1 MITFKKKFFIKKTW
15 IKPTIIQE
23 KMSINLFFT
32 SRNRS
37 RMNEVNGIL
46 LASVSCATCDGG
58 WGCASCPE

>member
-46 LASVSCATCDGG
+46 LASVSCATCNAGK
-58 WGCASCPE
+58 GCVSCPE